1 MVTTLAV
8 SRDRGLDED
17 GKNEEGSVL
26 PWVRR
31 SFWRPYCIL
40 FSCLFL
46 FAVRAVFE
54 PCCSLRCCVLYTHFW
69 HVGARCY
76 IPSLA
81 YSAM

>member
-31 SFWRPYCIL
+31 SF
-40 FSCLFL
+40 
-46 FAVRAVFE
+46 
-54 PCCSLRCCVLYTHFW
+54 
-69 HVGARCY
+69 
-76 IPSLA
+76 
-81 YSAM
+81 